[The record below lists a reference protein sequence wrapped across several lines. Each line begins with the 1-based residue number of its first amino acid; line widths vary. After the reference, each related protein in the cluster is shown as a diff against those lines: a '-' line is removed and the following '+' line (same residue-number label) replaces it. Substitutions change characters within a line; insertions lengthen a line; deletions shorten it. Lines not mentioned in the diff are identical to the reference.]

1 MKDNRSWPKGPSR
14 ALEGSEEGIRS
25 LGMTLKGRNV
35 PTKVL
40 FNDKGRVKIEIAL
53 ARGKRTYQKRE
64 VIKERDPKRELRAE
78 FKKG

>member
-53 ARGKRTYQKRE
+53 A
-64 VIKERDPKRELRAE
+64 L
-78 FKKG
+78 